1 MNIYNIPGQS
11 TYVPPQQDDYNDQ
24 NYGSVNDVTSPGT
37 NRGIQF
43 ESESARAT
51 QYDGNQDIN
60 GADGLQGPKGIEFLN
75 TPTTNQTSNVNSA
88 SEIPPNSALGLGD
101 QMQALVDILQSVI
114 SLLAGMLGTGQAASN
129 DSGSNPN
136 EPSEF
141 SSPDYNDTPEGQT
154 SPVASPYS
162 GGGDSSAPPSAVAS
176 NESAVTPSPTSSTGA
191 PSVAP
196 SGTPSGAPSG
206 APSSAPSGAAHTP
219 TVSDFKTIEPGEGP
233 DLVKD
238 ANGKF
243 VFNEVVDDSFL
254 PEDVQQGMREAVEAN
269 KDLSFFQDNFN
280 NEEDMYQYL
289 VHMANLE
296 SGGGAS
302 LANEHDAAGS
312 GTGGSAGY
320 MHLHMNY
327 GLAES
332 SFGGAPLN
340 TEGWSQDEVLGDYSK
355 YTELTMKH
363 IDGAYQSVGGDSN
376 DEGTEQAM
384 ALWWTGN
391 DATAAGA
398 YYMEALSGGAGVNHN
413 TGSAYM

>member
-1 MNIYNIPGQS
+1 MNIHNIPGQS
-11 TYVPPQQDDYNDQ
+11 IYVPPKQDDYSDQ
-24 NYGSVNDVTSPGT
+24 SYGSANDVTSPGT

-51 QYDGNQDIN
+51 QYDPSQDMN
-60 GADGLQGPKGIEFLN
+60 GANSLQGPRGIEFLN
-75 TPTTNQTSNVNSA
+75 TPATNQSSNVNSA

-114 SLLAGMLGTGQAASN
+114 SLLAGILGTGQANSN

-136 EPSEF
+136 EPSSF

-154 SPVASPYS
+154 NPVASPYS
-162 GGGDSSAPPSAVAS
+162 GASESSAPASAVAS
-176 NESAVTPSPTSSTGA
+176 NESAVTPSPTSSSGASSGASSTA
-191 PSVAP
+191 PS
-196 SGTPSGAPSG
+196 T
-206 APSSAPSGAAHTP
+206 APSSASSGAAHTP
-219 TVSDFKTIEPGEGP
+219 TVSGFNTIEPGEGP

-254 PEDVQQGMREAVEAN
+254 PEDVQQGMREAVESN

-376 DEGTEQAM
+376 EEGAEQAM